1 MKGEN
6 MTTVERF
13 DVRILEEVVR
23 NQSSVSPNV
32 SYTAKILTKGIG
44 ECAKKLGEE
53 GVELA
58 LAAVSGSREQVVYES
73 ADVIYHLFV
82 ILYARGIAFSDVE
95 SELQKRRAKSG
106 LEEKASRRI

>member
-1 MKGEN
+1 
-6 MTTVERF
+6 MTITERF
-13 DVRILEEVVR
+13 DVRMLEEVVKT
-23 NQSSVSPNV
+23 QSSASPSV

-58 LAAVSGSREQVVYES
+58 LAAVSGSREQVIYES
-73 ADVIYHLFV
+73 ADIIYHLFV
-82 ILYARGIAFSDVE
+82 ILHARGIDFSDVE